1 MWFTPIVWNLG
12 FISSSKLVNTFKC
25 MPFTYLV
32 EGFRQAFMDNSNI
45 ITENN
50 GIFTLV
56 FWIVTI
62 IIFIWGNRVFNKTK
76 KDFADVL

>member
-1 MWFTPIVWNLG
+1 
-12 FISSSKLVNTFKC
+12 
-25 MPFTYLV
+25 
-32 EGFRQAFMDNSNI
+32 MDNSNI